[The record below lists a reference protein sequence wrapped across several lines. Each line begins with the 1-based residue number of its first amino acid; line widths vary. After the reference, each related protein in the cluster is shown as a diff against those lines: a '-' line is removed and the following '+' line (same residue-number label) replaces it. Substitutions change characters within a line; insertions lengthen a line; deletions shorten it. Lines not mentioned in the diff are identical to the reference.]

1 MSKKYKTLEKE
12 LFNISG
18 HINTLNKESI
28 ETNMIVKKTL
38 DSWLERNGERIVKE
52 YVRKFNPS
60 LFMEMKF
67 KDNEKRIKKLEEELI
82 TKENRIKERLC
93 IIEDKDKPAKHKDG
107 CYQFTYCNECL
118 AYPMGYDCP
127 NLTKGP
133 VQLKDEVKH

>member
-93 IIEDKDKPAKHKDG
+93 IIEDKGEYYIRD
-107 CYQFTYCNECL
+107 
-118 AYPMGYDCP
+118 
-127 NLTKGP
+127 
-133 VQLKDEVKH
+133 